1 VRAIVAGAAVVI
13 TIFALAAVIL
23 GGRLFGDNSLEIAGF
38 IAICAPFFLWRLVRG
53 VLEAGREASEDYLA
67 ARATPWGIEAFAR
80 GYAAQR
86 GLQLED
92 RDAFRRR
99 FDSPVPGEPLKVMF
113 GPIAD
118 GVPAGR
124 LVLWLDKLDLAVR
137 RYFVLAVVPG
147 PHGPEVVSRE
157 VSDAE
162 RSTETL
168 DALAAESALRHSGSA
183 LSLR

>member
-1 VRAIVAGAAVVI
+1 VRAIVAAAAVVI
-13 TIFALAAVIL
+13 TILVLAAVIL

-38 IAICAPFFLWRLVRG
+38 IAICAPFFLWRMVRG

-80 GYAAQR
+80 GYAAER

-92 RDAFRRR
+92 CDAFRRR

-124 LVLWLDKLDLAVR
+124 LVLWLDKLDLAVK

-162 RSTETL
+162 RSSATL
-168 DALAAESALRHSGSA
+168 DALAAESALRHSGAA